1 MKYFIYGMAILGV
14 GMLIYAFV
22 SDRLPKEEEED
33 SEPTE
38 TGVE

>member
-22 SDRLPKEEEED
+22 SDRVPKQEED
-33 SEPTE
+33 PDPTE